1 MARLDELD
9 QALLRELQRDGRRT
23 NRELAAATGVSPS
36 TSLERVRALRER
48 GVIRGYSVD
57 LDLGEIGR
65 PVQALIAIR
74 VRPPSRPVIDAFR
87 EWVTLL
93 PETLG
98 VFVVTGGEDFLVHV
112 AVPDNDSLYAF
123 VIDRLTQRQEV
134 ADVRTNVIYEHIRSR
149 VIDPA

>member
-1 MARLDELD
+1 MDELD

-48 GVIRGYSVD
+48 GVIRGYHVD
-57 LDLGEIGR
+57 LDLAKIGR
-65 PVQALIAIR
+65 RVQALIAIR
-74 VRPPSRPVIDAFR
+74 VRPPSRRVIDAFR
-87 EWVTLL
+87 EWVTRQ

-134 ADVRTNVIYEHIRSR
+134 ADVRTNVIYEHIRNA
-149 VIDPA
+149 VIDPV

>member
-1 MARLDELD
+1 MAELDELD

-48 GVIRGYSVD
+48 GVIRGYHVD
-57 LDLGEIGR
+57 LDLAKIGR
-65 PVQALIAIR
+65 RVQALIAIR
-74 VRPPSRPVIDAFR
+74 VRPPSRRVIDAFR
-87 EWVTLL
+87 EWVTRQ

-134 ADVRTNVIYEHIRSR
+134 ADVRTNVIYEHIRNA
-149 VIDPA
+149 VIDPV